1 VRALPKARA
10 LNVALFAALLLAIVL
25 VAATV
30 QPAGAGARSKG
41 GGKSGGSGKTR
52 RAIASP
58 KPGEQ
63 IKTNS
68 LRLIVNAGPERE
80 DLRAKLNGVA
90 IGRRFGV
97 NQKRHR
103 RYLSASLVDG
113 LRRGRNT
120 LVVWVRH
127 KYGRYRESKVT
138 FVVAHD
144 KPMAS
149 AGQDVSL
156 AAGSEVELHGQVLL
170 PEAKVGPPAAG
181 ASAASDST
189 PGASPNSWA
198 EVVAGG
204 NEVEWSIVDAPSG
217 SHLTLPLAT
226 IVPAD
231 GQPTGLEEAHTLSPM
246 FVPDA
251 PGTYELKMTV
261 RGPSGTSVD
270 HVDGIVGPET
280 PLLTFNTE
288 VKAGDNNS
296 QPAIQVGPDTYP
308 APYMRT
314 AGGTRNYTGA
324 GPEGTQYKA
333 IWQVVSLDR
342 TTLALKWNRTYGL
355 CRSGSS
361 GWSTCR
367 LSESGGNA
375 GLPVAANLNEDLA
388 GTTNAE
394 LIVAASHAG
403 SEWWPPAEGNF
414 VEKNFASIGFPKEN
428 DPEIGAQIV
437 SAKAGE
443 MAGVGIK
450 GLNQG
455 EAKIMAGTGTP
466 GMSGYLTA
474 DGSAPLPHYGFI
486 SSQRIPF
493 DTRAS
498 YSCSSNACTV
508 TQQIGKG
515 STATGAQGSVPSDK
529 GGYLIAGYNRLTLKP
544 IESKTFVT
552 AFPNEEGE
560 GNHGPPR
567 QALEEIPGYLAGL
580 ASKNA
585 IVMITSI
592 HGNQQPKKILYQR
605 GTPNWKQVLNEV
617 AKLGGT
623 REEFVKGLSTPGADY
638 SLVGEAGQLEGA
650 SSESS
655 SPQARLRGFFAPD
668 NDSLYGPESVN
679 PNSKPSSLLMEE
691 VLRAPGTEAWPGE
704 NEPEVMK
711 AMAFIG
717 TPTILGA
724 DPRYS
729 YWHRIETEGEAER
742 ALKEAE
748 AVAYKKGEGFNP
760 AAFTQAMEYLK
771 TELRMVAKARG
782 FEAVLASPA
791 GGGKQAWGTAFQLST
806 ELSDLQKRLEAQ
818 AKAKAS
824 IGQFFSQLLQVV
836 LTASGQ
842 GEVVAALKYAEEIA
856 TTGQLGADIYNTLND
871 GSEGKP
877 SQEVEAVTL
886 ANKLAAQAAENEE
899 SIERFFDILVSDW
912 SKLQVVGV
920 MGECNPD
927 KGCGK
932 NGEYLDFAY
941 EKDWAKAAA
950 LSTKEAAESELYT
963 RLVPLVFPIWKLE
976 PMTSRT
982 ETDLASHY
990 YCHDLSYPIYRA
1002 PQKAYFKSPAEFVP
1016 NAEFGPSPP
1025 LFYRVYLSVRRD
1037 GLTYGYL
1044 SEKILDKM
1052 FDPPKPESSK
1062 EEPGLGMN
1070 PGDFMREGNRI
1081 APYHG
1086 PYECEWY

>member
-1 VRALPKARA
+1 MRAGRKAHVLHA
-10 LNVALFAALLLAIVL
+10 ALFAALLFAIVL
-25 VAATV
+25 VATTV
-30 QPAGAGARSKG
+30 VPAGAGAQSKN
-41 GGKSGGSGKTR
+41 GGKAGGSGKSR

-58 KPGEQ
+58 RPGQQ

-113 LRRGRNT
+113 LRRGKNT
-120 LVVWVRH
+120 LVVWVRQ
-127 KYGRYRESKVT
+127 KYGRYRKSKVT
-138 FVVAHD
+138 FVVAHG

-156 AAGSEVELHGQVLL
+156 AVGSEVELHGQVLL
-170 PEAKVGPPAAG
+170 PEAKVEPAKAG
-181 ASAASDST
+181 ASAAGDGA
-189 PGASPNSWA
+189 PGASSSSWA
-198 EVVAGG
+198 EVAAGG
-204 NEVEWSIVDAPSG
+204 NEVEWSIVDAPPD
-217 SHLTLPLAT
+217 SHLTMPLAT

-251 PGTYELKMTV
+251 PGTYELKMIV

-296 QPAIQVGPDTYP
+296 RPAVRVGPETFP

-314 AGGTRNYTGA
+314 AGGTKNYAGT

-333 IWQVVSLDR
+333 IWQVISLDR
-342 TTLALKWNRTYGL
+342 TTLEPKWNRTYGL

-361 GWSTCR
+361 GSWSTCR
-367 LSESGGNA
+367 LAESGAGA
-375 GLPVAANLNEDLA
+375 GLPVPANLNEDLA
-388 GTTNAE
+388 ATTNAE

-403 SEWWPPAEGNF
+403 SEWAPPAEGNF
-414 VEKNFASIGFPKEN
+414 VEKNFAPIGFPKEN

-437 SAKAGE
+437 AAKAGE

-450 GLNQG
+450 GLSQG

-474 DGSAPLPHYGFI
+474 DGSAPQPHYGFI

-498 YSCSSNACTV
+498 SSCSAETCTV
-508 TQQIGKG
+508 TQQIGGG
-515 STATGAQGSVPSDK
+515 STATGAQGSVPADK

-544 IESKTFVT
+544 IESRTFVT
-552 AFPNEEGE
+552 TVPYEEPE
-560 GNHGPPR
+560 GNRGPPR
-567 QALEEIPGYLAGL
+567 KALEEIPGYLAGL

-592 HGNQQPKKILYQR
+592 HGNKQPKKVFYQH
-605 GTPNWKQVLNEV
+605 GTPNWKQVMNEV
-617 AKLGGT
+617 VKLGGT

-638 SLVGEAGQLEGA
+638 SLVGLANLPEGA
-650 SSESS
+650 GPESS
-655 SPQARLRGFFAPD
+655 TAGARLRGFFSPD

-679 PNSKPSSLLMEE
+679 PNSKPASLLMAE

-711 AMAFIG
+711 AMAYIG

-742 ALKEAE
+742 ARHEAE
-748 AVAYKKGEGFNP
+748 AVTYKDGQGFSP
-760 AAFTQAMEYLK
+760 AAFTKAMAYLK
-771 TELRMVAKARG
+771 TELGMVAKARG

-791 GGGKQAWGTAFQLST
+791 GGGKEAWGTAFQLST
-806 ELSDLQKRLEAQ
+806 ELSDLQKKLEAQ

-824 IGQFFSQLLQVV
+824 IGQFFNQLLQAV
-836 LTASGQ
+836 LTAAGQ
-842 GEVVAALKYAEEIA
+842 GEIVAALKYAEEIA
-856 TTGQLGADIYNTLND
+856 TTGQLGAEIYNTLNS
-871 GSEGKP
+871 GAEGKP
-877 SQEVEAVTL
+877 SQEVEAATL
-886 ANKLAAQAAENEE
+886 ANKLAAQAVENEE
-899 SIERFFDILVSDW
+899 SIQRFFDILISDW
-912 SKLQVVGV
+912 SKLQVVGTV
-920 MGECNPD
+920 GGCNPNKD
-927 KGCGK
+927 CGP
-932 NGEYLDFAY
+932 NREYIEFAY
-941 EKDWAKAAA
+941 EPGWAKAAKISA
-950 LSTKEAAESELYT
+950 KQAAERELYT

-976 PMTSRT
+976 PMTDRT
-982 ETDLASHY
+982 ETDLSSHF
-990 YCHDLSYPIYRA
+990 YCHDTSYPLYRA
-1002 PQKAYFKSPAEFVP
+1002 PQKAYFKSPAEYST
-1016 NAEFGPSPP
+1016 NAEWGPYPP
-1025 LFYRVYLSVRRD
+1025 LFYRVYLAVRRD
-1037 GLTYGYL
+1037 GLTYGYP
-1044 SEKILDKM
+1044 SEAILNKM
-1052 FDPPKPESSK
+1052 FNPLETVGS
-1062 EEPGLGMN
+1062 ETAGLEMN

-1081 APYHG
+1081 APYYG